1 MTNLALDAVQTVF
14 MEENGRKEIDI
25 KRYIRVERIPGGE
38 INDCKVLKGVMVNKD
53 ITHPKMRRRIE
64 NPRILLLDCPL
75 EYKKAESAMNIEVTD
90 PNHWSQILKQEE
102 EFIARLCADIIK
114 FKPDIVLTE
123 KGLSD
128 LAQHYFIK
136 NNITAFRRLRKTDNL
151 RIARAVGA
159 TICHRT
165 DEIQESDIGTGC
177 GLFEVRKI
185 GDDYFFFMEEC
196 KNPKACTIILR
207 GANKEILSEIDR
219 NLTDAMNVARNVIM
233 EPKLVPGG
241 GAIEMAIS
249 QYLNTKSNSI
259 EGVQQ
264 WTYRGIANALE
275 VIPKTLAQN
284 CGAKVV
290 KVLTELRAKHASD
303 PDKNFFFGI
312 DGNEGKVAD
321 MRQVGVWEPISV
333 KSQTLKSAIE
343 SACLLLRVDDIL
355 SGVTKKKP
363 QGGSGQEQ
371 PTPEQEEMMQE

>member
-1 MTNLALDAVQTVF
+1 LNT
-14 MEENGRKEIDI
+14 
-25 KRYIRVERIPGGE
+25 
-38 INDCKVLKGVMVNKD
+38 
-53 ITHPKMRRRIE
+53 
-64 NPRILLLDCPL
+64 
-75 EYKKAESAMNIEVTD
+75 KKAESAMNIEVTD
-90 PNHWSQILKQEE
+90 PNHWALILKQEE
-102 EFIARLCADIIK
+102 DYIARLCADIIK

-123 KGLSD
+123 KGLSGNFLIYNFVHFLD

-177 GLFEVRKI
+177 GLFEIRKI

-196 KNPKACTIILR
+196 ADPKACTILLR
-207 GANKEILSEIDR
+207 GANKEILNEIER
-219 NLTDAMNVARNVIM
+219 NLIDAMNVARNVLL
-233 EPKLVPGG
+233 EPRLVPGG

-275 VIPKTLAQN
+275 IIPKTLAQN

-290 KVLTELRAKHASD
+290 KILTELRAKHASD
-303 PDKNFFFGI
+303 PEKNFAFGI
-312 DGNEGKVAD
+312 DGNEGKVVD
-321 MRQVGVWEPISV
+321 IRTIGVWEPMSV

-363 QGGSGQEQ
+363 QGGPAQQQ